1 MLVITF
7 FLSGVTKEG
16 VLTSPKFPGLYPN
29 NYKKRKTIKGGGN
42 SNENSTE
49 TVLVLEFTAFDIAS
63 SKKCKNDYLSIQDAD
78 GTVLM
83 GKRCGSN
90 LPAKITSRTNTV
102 YVFFKTN
109 KYKASTGW
117 SIFWRDSS
125 SEDAQVVSSGKQSN

>member
-1 MLVITF
+1 MQDVRDYLLGVESVVPF
-7 FLSGVTKEG
+7 RSGNVS
-16 VLTSPKFPGLYPN
+16 SPNYPN
-29 NYKKRKTIKGGGN
+29 KYPDGLEKTELIQVEQGK
-42 SNENSTE
+42 
-49 TVLVLEFTAFDIAS
+49 VLSLEFTAFDIAS

-125 SEDAQVVSSGKQSN
+125 SEDAQVVSSGKRSN